1 MKDHALK
8 IFFKRSENFAAIF
21 NTFRPDISYIDEDNL
36 SDYDTASQLSFKDKE
51 GKNIS
56 REIVRDIIK
65 KTDGKVLSLYGIE
78 NQSYIDYNMP
88 ARVFLYD
95 AATTAQQ
102 AFKKKKKDKILPVI
116 SIVLYFGVEPWD
128 GPKSVLEMTDL
139 PKELWD
145 RYQDYRIQVVDIRRL
160 SREDLDKL
168 PGDLAYFFEFMQMI
182 AKKEEFE
189 DFIRETSGRISALRE
204 DTLLALNSFVGV
216 DSEIEGGDTMKGEF
230 QKVLDYI
237 GDKKLK
243 EGKILG
249 IREGQME
256 AKETSSKYF
265 KEQMELAGFDPVKV
279 EEILKGFENTK

>member
-21 NTFRPDISYIDEDNL
+21 NIFRPDIPHINEDNL
-36 SDYDTASQLSFKDKE
+36 SDYDTASQISFKNRW
-51 GKNIS
+51 GKNVGK
-56 REIVRDIIK
+56 EIVRDIIK

-102 AFKKKKKDKILPVI
+102 AYKKNKTDKILPVI
-116 SIVLYFGVEPWD
+116 SIVLYFGVKPWD
-128 GPKSVLEMTDL
+128 GPKSVLEMTGL
-139 PKELWD
+139 PKKLWD
-145 RYQDYRIQVVDIRRL
+145 KYQDYRIQVVDIRRL
-160 SREDLDKL
+160 GREDLEKL
-168 PGDLAYFFEFMQMI
+168 PEDLAYFFEFMQKI
-182 AKKEEFE
+182 AREDEFE
-189 DFIRETSGRISALRE
+189 DFIRETSDRILNLRE

-243 EGKILG
+243 EGK
-249 IREGQME
+249 ME
-256 AKETSSKYF
+256 AKEASSKYF
-265 KEQMELAGFDPVKV
+265 KEQMELAGLDPIKV
-279 EEILKGFENTK
+279 QEIIKGFENTK

>member
-21 NTFRPDISYIDEDNL
+21 NTFRPDIPHIDEDHL
-36 SDYDTASQLSFKDKE
+36 SDYDTASQFSFKDKD

-65 KTDGKVLSLYGIE
+65 KTDGKILTLYGIE
-78 NQSYIDYNMP
+78 NQSTIDYNMP

-102 AFKKKKKDKILPVI
+102 AFKKNKKDKILPVI
-116 SIVLYFGVEPWD
+116 SIVLYFGVKPWD

-139 PKELWD
+139 PKDLWD

-160 SREDLDKL
+160 SREDLEKL
-168 PGDLAYFFEFMQMI
+168 PGDLAYFFEFMQKI

-189 DFIRETSGRISALRE
+189 DFIRKTSNRISGLRE
-204 DTLLALNSFVGV
+204 DTLLALNSFVGL

-243 EGKILG
+243 EGK
-249 IREGQME
+249 ME
-256 AKETSSKYF
+256 AKEASSKYF
-265 KEQMELAGFDPVKV
+265 KEQMELAGFDPIKV
-279 EEILKGFENTK
+279 REILKGFENTK